1 MTGIVHLYT
10 SFLKPNS
17 MGKRGRG
24 SSWVLSWLPG
34 VVRWRFIVSS
44 NIVDTMLSASLNDIV
59 KLGTILFKVTYL
71 ESVAFLQVGVDT

>member
-1 MTGIVHLYT
+1 
-10 SFLKPNS
+10 
-17 MGKRGRG
+17 MGKRGKG

-34 VVRWRFIVSS
+34 VVRWRIIVSS
-44 NIVDTMLSASLNDIV
+44 KIVDTMLSASLNDIV